1 MKKLFF
7 LIVFSG
13 FIFQSFSQDVSD
25 VKRDYTNQEQVY
37 RIEDVLNNRNIVS
50 DSKYEGV
57 QGSSFIF
64 DKYLP
69 GKVIINDSIT
79 TNEIVMMNIDVI
91 ADEVRF
97 KTPNKPERALNNSK
111 FLGVQ
116 MTDETGKIYIFK
128 RFRVYEKAFGNSLV
142 QIISE
147 SSKMTLVKSVQK
159 QFHRADYEDRG
170 VTSTGK
176 PYDSFETITT
186 YYVKKGN
193 HLFKKIKLLKNEIIG
208 LAPPEKFQ
216 NLDKLCRDH
225 HIGTK
230 LDENV
235 AVALLK
241 TIEEL

>member
-7 LIVFSG
+7 FIVFSG
-13 FIFQSFSQDVSD
+13 FIPQAFSQDVSD
-25 VKRDYTNQEQVY
+25 LKRDYTNQEQVY
-37 RIEDVLNNRNIVS
+37 RVEDVLNNRNIVS

-64 DKYLP
+64 DKFLP
-69 GKVIINDSIT
+69 GKIIINDSIIT
-79 TNEIVMMNIDVI
+79 KEIVMMNIDVI

-116 MTDETGKIYIFK
+116 MTDETGKTYIFK

-147 SSKMTLVKSVQK
+147 SDKMTLVKSIQK

-176 PYDSFETITT
+176 PYDFFETITT

-230 LDENV
+230 LDENE